1 MNQVDGHTCR
11 ASLEPKEGVARII
24 ADALGASCTA
34 DRYPCRV
41 HRVSGAAAICCVV
54 LAAILVPFALL
65 EGRVH
70 DWTLQSVH
78 ANAPA
83 PSIALAVVVLLGAD
97 IVLPVPSSLVS
108 TAAGAFLGFLP
119 GLAASVVGMTLC
131 SQVGYW
137 LGRTSGLALARRLV
151 AAGDI
156 ERAGRYLETRGDWAL
171 AAARAVPVLAEASV
185 FVAGALG
192 VGPRRFLAVTLLA
205 NVGISAAYCA
215 VGAAALES
223 GSFLLAFAGAL
234 IVPALAVRLVHRT
247 SR

>member
-1 MNQVDGHTCR
+1 VNRFSG
-11 ASLEPKEGVARII
+11 
-24 ADALGASCTA
+24 
-34 DRYPCRV
+34 
-41 HRVSGAAAICCVV
+41 GAAVALV
-54 LAAILVPFALL
+54 LLTVILVPLVLL

-70 DWTLQSVH
+70 DWTLQQMH
-78 ANAPA
+78 ANRSA

-119 GLAASVVGMTLC
+119 GLAASVLGMTLC

-156 ERAGRYLETRGDWAL
+156 ERAARYLETRGDWAL

-185 FVAGALG
+185 FVAGALR
-192 VGPRRFLAVTLLA
+192 VGPGRFLAVTLLA
-205 NVGISAAYCA
+205 NVAISAVYCA

-223 GSFLLAFAGAL
+223 GSFLLAFAGAM
-234 IVPALAVRLVHRT
+234 IVPGVAMRLVRRT
-247 SR
+247 RH